1 MIKKT
6 LLVATSVVVLLMA
19 VAAVM
24 YVRNA
29 TPIVPEVSSAEA
41 GNRNKPYVVKLH
53 AQWCPIC
60 MMTKP
65 VWSQIVERYSGRA
78 NLVVFDFT
86 NQATTDISRAEATR
100 LGLEKFFDENAGW
113 TGTIAVLDERTK
125 DATASIHGIR
135 GFDEYRA
142 AIDASLREVTR

>member
-6 LLVATSVVVLLMA
+6 LLVVTSVVVLLVA
-19 VAAVM
+19 VGSIM

-29 TPIVPEVSSAEA
+29 TPIVPAISSAEA
-41 GNRNKPYVVKLH
+41 ANPNKPYVVKLH

-65 VWSQIVERYSGRA
+65 VWSQIEATYSGRA

-86 NQATTDISRAEATR
+86 NQATTNISRAEATR

-113 TGTIAVLDERTK
+113 TGTIAILDGRTK

-135 GFDEYRA
+135 RFDEYRA
-142 AIDASLREVTR
+142 AIDASLREVSR